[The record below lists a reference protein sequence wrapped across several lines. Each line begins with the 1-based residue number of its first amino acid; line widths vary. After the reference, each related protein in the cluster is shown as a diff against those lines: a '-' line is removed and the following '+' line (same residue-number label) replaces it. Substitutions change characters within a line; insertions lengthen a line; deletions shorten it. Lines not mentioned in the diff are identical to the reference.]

1 MQHSHLCHFLLLNVL
16 YRLSLKNNFSP
27 FNYLFVNFIFTSC
40 ITPMCFSGDSAV
52 ENLSA
57 MQERQIGSLV
67 WEDPLEKGMATCSSI
82 LAGKTSWTKETCG
95 LQSKGSQ
102 RDRHE

>member
-1 MQHSHLCHFLLLNVL
+1 
-16 YRLSLKNNFSP
+16 
-27 FNYLFVNFIFTSC
+27 
-40 ITPMCFSGDSAV
+40 MCFSGNSAV

-57 MQERQIGSLV
+57 MQVRQIGSLV
-67 WEDPLEKGMATCSSI
+67 WEDPLEKGMDTHSSI
-82 LAGKTSWTKETCG
+82 LAGKIRTEETCG